1 MVVGTGRGEGRLLSI
16 DGRRSRIQL
25 ASEILRL
32 LRLGGVGKT
41 EVMYT
46 VRLSHLQTQKYLHW
60 LTELGLIEQPATGSR
75 PLEYRITH
83 HGLDLL
89 GKIEHL
95 QEVLQLE
102 GLSEIIDSPELK
114 FEEGTRHGILK
125 RIINAIRPIQGGGTD

>member
-1 MVVGTGRGEGRLLSI
+1 VEGEGRLLSI

-25 ASEILRL
+25 AAEILRL
-32 LRLGGVGKT
+32 LRLGEVGKT

-46 VRLSHLQTQKYLHW
+46 VKLSHLQTQKYLQW
-60 LTELGLIEQPATGSR
+60 LTKLGLIEQPTINRR
-75 PLEYRITH
+75 PPGYRITQ

-95 QEVLQLE
+95 QEILHLE

-114 FEEGTRHGILK
+114 VEEGNRRGILQ
-125 RIINAIRPIQGGGTD
+125 RIVNAIRPIQGGDVD